1 MMTLI
6 SEALILIPLFV
17 RCHIFLN
24 ALFSIIVDF
33 SVVTIRYGTARWSPL
48 CTSNR

>member
-6 SEALILIPLFV
+6 SEAK
-17 RCHIFLN
+17 IFTLLCVHSHNLLN
-24 ALFSIIVDF
+24 TLFSNIVDF
-33 SVVTIRYGTARWSPL
+33 SVATNRYGTACWSPL